1 MSAGRVSG
9 PVAAFLDAAGV
20 PFDAED
26 GGARLR
32 VSFADGDTGLAWTC
46 LAYCLDDEARLV
58 VFSTAPDDVPPA
70 ARPAVAEYLTRVN
83 YGLVIG
89 SFEMDLEDGEVRCR
103 TSVEFGG
110 VPPVPDLIRPVVAGN
125 LGLMRR
131 YLPGLVRVAA
141 GDADP
146 ATAAAEGDASTAAA
160 PAL

>member
-1 MSAGRVSG
+1 VSAGRVSG

-20 PFDAED
+20 PYDAED

-32 VSFADGDTGLAWTC
+32 ISFADGDTGLAWTC

-58 VFSTAPDDVPPA
+58 VFSTAPEDVPPL
-70 ARPAVAEYLTRVN
+70 ARPAVLEYLARVN
-83 YGLVIG
+83 HGLILG
-89 SFEMDLEDGEVRCR
+89 GFEMDLEDGEVRCR

-110 VPPVPDLIRPVVAGN
+110 VPPVPDLIRPVIAGN

-131 YLPGLVRVAA
+131 YLPGLLSVAA
-141 GDADP
+141 GAAEPAD
-146 ATAAAEGDASTAAA
+146 AAAAGDASTAEA